1 MYGRSGFFER
11 IGNTWSLIGTS
22 WDVVKKDKEMLVFP
36 LISGICLIL
45 VVGSF
50 AMGMLDTQAEG
61 WGVPSREAAMAEQVS
76 YYAKL
81 FIFYFCTYFIIMFF
95 NTAIITCAVIRMR
108 GGNPTLGDG
117 FRMAFARVP
126 LLLGWALVSATVG
139 LILRIIEDKWEL
151 VGRIIAG
158 LLGMAWSIT
167 TFLAL
172 PILVVEGKGP
182 FAAIKQSTK
191 MLRDTWGE
199 QLIGGFS
206 FGLLWFV
213 CCLPAVV
220 LFVIVVLLLGLAN
233 IIIPLVLL
241 VVYMIILALVFS
253 VLQTV
258 FQAGLYYY
266 ARDSVAPPGWDA
278 GVLAGAVG
286 TAGTE

>member
-1 MYGRSGFFER
+1 MYGRTGFFAR
-11 IGNTWSLIGTS
+11 IRDTWSLIGTS
-22 WDVVKKDKEMLVFP
+22 WEVVKKDKEMLVFP

-45 VVGSF
+45 VMVSF
-50 AMGMLDTQAEG
+50 GLGMLDGDAEG
-61 WGVPSREAAMAEQVS
+61 WGVPARGAPLAEQVS
-76 YYAKL
+76 YYGKL

-95 NTAIITCAVIRMR
+95 NTGIIACAVIRMR
-108 GGNPTLGDG
+108 GQDPTLADG
-117 FRMAFARVP
+117 FRMAFSRVP

-139 LILRIIEDKWEL
+139 LILRIIEDKWEFA
-151 VGRIIAG
+151 GRIIAG

-182 FAAIKQSTK
+182 FAAVKQSTK

-206 FGLLWFV
+206 FGLLWLV
-213 CCLPAVV
+213 CCLPGLV
-220 LFVIVVLLLGLAN
+220 LFVIAVMLLGLTN
-233 IIIPLVLL
+233 IIIPVVLL
-241 VVYMIILALVFS
+241 IVYMVVLALVFS

-266 ARDSVAPPGWDA
+266 ARGRVAPPGWDA
-278 GVLAGAVG
+278 AVLAGAVG